1 MCNVL
6 QIFACFSTL
15 HLNFACCI
23 MIKMLLLFGIIFF
36 LDEKKKERKR
46 ARGISPI
53 VFDRSGSSASES
65 YAGILSFYCLLS

>member
-1 MCNVL
+1 LNV
-6 QIFACFSTL
+6 F
-15 HLNFACCI
+15 NV
-23 MIKMLLLFGIIFF
+23 

-65 YAGILSFYCLLS
+65 YAGNVFTFFVLIF

>member
-1 MCNVL
+1 
-6 QIFACFSTL
+6 
-15 HLNFACCI
+15 
-23 MIKMLLLFGIIFF
+23 MILKILFEFF

-65 YAGILSFYCLLS
+65 YAGILILPCFLTISD

>member
-1 MCNVL
+1 MFL
-6 QIFACFSTL
+6 KI
-15 HLNFACCI
+15 
-23 MIKMLLLFGIIFF
+23 LFELF

-65 YAGILSFYCLLS
+65 YAGILILPLFVIISD

>member
-1 MCNVL
+1 MR
-6 QIFACFSTL
+6 ATY
-15 HLNFACCI
+15 LNFACHLMFKI
-23 MIKMLLLFGIIFF
+23 LLLFVIFFFF

-65 YAGILSFYCLLS
+65 YAGIFSFYCLLS

>member
-1 MCNVL
+1 MEKPDT
-6 QIFACFSTL
+6 QWYIFIVCTYIVIFL
-15 HLNFACCI
+15 KI
-23 MIKMLLLFGIIFF
+23 LFEFF

-65 YAGILSFYCLLS
+65 YTGILLLPLFVVISDWF

>member
-1 MCNVL
+1 MTIRDGAEIRHIIGSCL
-6 QIFACFSTL
+6 STCL
-15 HLNFACCI
+15 VMFLKISFE
-23 MIKMLLLFGIIFF
+23 FF

-65 YAGILSFYCLLS
+65 YAGILILLLLVVTAD